1 MKVTL
6 KNIETRLRKAM
17 RDQKTYS
24 AAMEISISLAVGSLL
39 AFLKAREDVEKLGEC
54 CSIRM
59 SRERHEY
66 KVPHPEFKM
75 MLDAAEQARKYL
87 RELRL
92 TRATIEGGSEEDD
105 VDRLVKDVEAEDGRK
120 E

>member
-6 KNIETRLRKAM
+6 KSIEQKLRKAM
-17 RDQKTYS
+17 KDQKTYS
-24 AAMEISISLAVGSLL
+24 AAMEISIGLAAGSLL
-39 AFLKAREDVEKLGEC
+39 AFFKAREDVEKLGEC

-59 SRERHEY
+59 SREHHEY

-75 MLDAAEQARKYL
+75 MLDAAEQSRKYL

-92 TRATIEGGSEEDD
+92 TRATIEGGSDEDD
-105 VDRLVKDVEAEDGRK
+105 VDRLVKEVEAEDAR
-120 E
+120 

>member
-1 MKVTL
+1 MKITL
-6 KNIETRLRKAM
+6 KNIESRLRKAM
-17 RDQKTYS
+17 KEQKTYS
-24 AAMEISISLAVGSLL
+24 AAMEISISLAAGSLL

-105 VDRLVKDVEAEDGRK
+105 VDRLVKDVEAEDDRK